1 MTGPTRRRVLL
12 DACVPQWLRRELTE
26 FDVQTAQFAGLDQI
40 PDGELLVAIEFRFD
54 VLVTLDT
61 GLVHENRIAG
71 RPFAVV
77 VLRVSE
83 QTPAAFRALAPGLN
97 DAIKIAMLGE
107 IVKVG
112 GR

>member
-1 MTGPTRRRVLL
+1 MTGPARRRVLL

-26 FDVQTAQFAGLDQI
+26 FDVETAQFAGLDQV

-71 RPFAVV
+71 RPFAAV

-83 QTPAAFRALAPGLN
+83 QTPAAFRALVPGLSA
-97 DAIKIAMLGE
+97 AIKTALTGE
-107 IVKVG
+107 IVRVG
-112 GR
+112 GK